1 MGPYAYKNS
10 QWVSFDDID
19 TIEQKMQ
26 LIKDYDLG
34 GAMIWA
40 LDLDDFNDQCGGGK
54 YPLLTTINHNLGR
67 LDNYAR
73 PELLETSQNWIR
85 TSQEEEEEIPN
96 DQVQLEQFHGIQLD
110 RYVQDENPQ
119 AILSLPYSH
128 PFWPFQPFYQQ
139 HYGPKK

>member
-85 TSQEEEEEIPN
+85 TSQEEEEEIHTTEIVIGDKVYLIDSDN
-96 DQVQLEQFHGIQLD
+96 NL
-110 RYVQDENPQ
+110 
-119 AILSLPYSH
+119 YSH
-128 PFWPFQPFYQQ
+128 DTHEQVGTFDSE
-139 HYGPKK
+139 KNTMVAM